1 MKKNGLKNSRC
12 SMRKC
17 SLQKGRDRISTATNF
32 TLIELLVVI
41 AIIAILASML
51 LPALNK
57 AREKAKTSTCLNN
70 VKQLGTGSI
79 MYGGDN
85 SDYIPPSAAGSPTT
99 ASWASLTYN
108 YVTGKRVGNLG
119 LATYPAKVMICP
131 SDTHMPV
138 CTSPNIIHLS
148 YGINRNLTLPQAD
161 FNANKPPLK
170 FGKIPQPT
178 EMLLIGETDGK
189 IANAEANGHW
199 ETQWGTCRSDHNNS
213 MCTVMIGG
221 NARTLTRIQ
230 VDFRAPNGVVI
241 PGSPLYADMARRL
254 PWNGLCVKNPKPMF

>member
-1 MKKNGLKNSRC
+1 MGTNSLKNGNRR
-12 SMRKC
+12 SMREC
-17 SLQKGRDRISTATNF
+17 SLQKGRYRISTATNF

-57 AREKAKTSTCLNN
+57 AREQAKTTTCLNN

-85 SDYIPPSAAGSPTT
+85 SDYMPPSSAGSPTT

-108 YVTGKRVGNLG
+108 YVTGKRVGTLG
-119 LATYPAKVMICP
+119 LATTAAKVMICP
-131 SDTHMPV
+131 SDTHMPL
-138 CTSPNIIHLS
+138 CTSPNLIHLS
-148 YGINRNLTLPQAD
+148 YGINPNLTIPHVD

-178 EMLLIGETDGK
+178 QMLMIGEADGK
-189 IANAEANGHW
+189 IANADTNGHW
-199 ETQWGTCRSDHNNS
+199 VTQWGTCRCDHNNS

-221 NARTLTRIQ
+221 NARTLTASQ
-230 VDFRAPNGVVI
+230 VDFKRV
-241 PGSPLYADMARRL
+241 PGSALYADMARRL
-254 PWNGLCVKNPKPMF
+254 PWNGLCVKTPKPMF